1 MKKKLNKKLR
11 KLNSV
16 FRKRRLATKDLIS
29 PPSDDSGLPR
39 ITNETVAANREEV
52 LSSAR
57 KYIYP
62 LQHSKH
68 KIVIISISLFVTA
81 FIVFF
86 SYCTLALYRFK
97 STSGFLYGVT
107 QVVPFPIAKAGSDFV
122 SYENYLFELRHYM
135 HYYQTRQQVD
145 FGSAAGKQQLAA
157 YKQQALAQVINDAYV
172 KRLAKLHKV
181 SISGKELDDQIALVR
196 NQNRLGANEKVFE
209 DVLRENFGWTIND
222 FKRSL
227 KQEMLA
233 QKVVAVLDTGAQ
245 DNAKTALAQLQ
256 QGADF
261 AKVAAQYSN
270 DASSKANGG
279 NYGFLIDQA
288 NRDIPPQVTAAL
300 FALRPG
306 QISGIINTGFYLEIV
321 KNINLQG
328 SQINA
333 AHIAFT
339 LQNISTY
346 TKPFS
351 AQHKAHTYIKV

>member
-1 MKKKLNKKLR
+1 MKKRLRKLANIFPKKKLAGKELIPM
-11 KLNSV
+11 
-16 FRKRRLATKDLIS
+16 ATDE
-29 PPSDDSGLPR
+29 SGLPR

-68 KIVIISISLFVTA
+68 KIVIISIALFITA

-107 QVVPFPIAKAGSDFV
+107 QVVPFPVAKAGSDFV
-122 SYENYLFELRHYM
+122 SYENYLFELRHYV
-135 HYYQTRQQVD
+135 HYYQTQQQVN
-145 FGSAAGKQQLAA
+145 FSSTAGKQQLAA
-157 YKQQALAQVINDAYV
+157 YKKQALDQVISDAYV
-172 KRLAKLHKV
+172 KQLAKEHKISV
-181 SISGKELDDQIALVR
+181 SAQELNNEITLVR

-209 DVLRENFGWTIND
+209 DVLRQNFGWTLND

-233 QKVVAVLDTGAQ
+233 QKVAAALDTSTQNRA
-245 DNAKTALAQLQ
+245 NEALAQLQ

-261 AKVAAQYSN
+261 AKVAAQYSD
-270 DASSKANGG
+270 DAATKANGG
-279 NYGFLIDQA
+279 NYGTPIDQT
-288 NRDIPPQVTAAL
+288 NRDVPPQVTAAL
-300 FALRPG
+300 FALQPG
-306 QISGIINTGFYLEIV
+306 QTSGIINTGFTLEIV
-321 KNINLQG
+321 KNVSAQG

-333 AHIAFT
+333 AHIVFT
-339 LQNISTY
+339 FHNINTY
-346 TKPFS
+346 VNPYK
-351 AQHKAHTYIKV
+351 AKHKAHDYISV